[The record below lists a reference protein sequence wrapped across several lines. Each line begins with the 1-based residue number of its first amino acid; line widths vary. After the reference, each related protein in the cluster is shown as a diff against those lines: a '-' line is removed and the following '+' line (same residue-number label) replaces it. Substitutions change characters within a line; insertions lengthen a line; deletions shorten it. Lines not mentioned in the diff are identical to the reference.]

1 MRLTAL
7 AESVVLTQS
16 SISRLIDR
24 LEQAELVR
32 REPFAGDGRGADAVL
47 TEEGLA
53 RVHAAKVTQLAAIR
67 AHFLDHLT
75 EAQRTT
81 LARVWER
88 RLLPTPPAP
97 ARRPAPFR
105 RSRADVLYVVP
116 ARFRARAGPHVAVLQ
131 LIADRH
137 GTVLHADLPRAAR
150 RTHDSPRLGGPR
162 GGACGRGG
170 LPGG

>member
-16 SISRLIDR
+16 GISRLIDR

-75 EAQRTT
+75 EAERTT

-88 RLLPTPPAP
+88 RL
-97 ARRPAPFR
+97 
-105 RSRADVLYVVP
+105 SRTSPDA
-116 ARFRARAGPHVAVLQ
+116 ACAG
-131 LIADRH
+131 
-137 GTVLHADLPRAAR
+137 
-150 RTHDSPRLGGPR
+150 
-162 GGACGRGG
+162 
-170 LPGG
+170 

>member
-16 SISRLIDR
+16 GISRLIDR

-75 EAQRTT
+75 EAERTIVT
-81 LARVWER
+81 DLTR
-88 RLLPTPPAP
+88 RGVRGVTSLEGT
-97 ARRPAPFR
+97 FR
-105 RSRADVLYVVP
+105 SPSKDLRATIFLSRL
-116 ARFRARAGPHVAVLQ
+116 
-131 LIADRH
+131 
-137 GTVLHADLPRAAR
+137 
-150 RTHDSPRLGGPR
+150 
-162 GGACGRGG
+162 
-170 LPGG
+170 